1 MAAAVVPQP
10 PWCPGCPTP
19 GTKAYNNQM
28 TC

>member
-1 MAAAVVPQP
+1 MAAAVVPRP
-10 PWCPGCPTP
+10 PWCPGCTTP